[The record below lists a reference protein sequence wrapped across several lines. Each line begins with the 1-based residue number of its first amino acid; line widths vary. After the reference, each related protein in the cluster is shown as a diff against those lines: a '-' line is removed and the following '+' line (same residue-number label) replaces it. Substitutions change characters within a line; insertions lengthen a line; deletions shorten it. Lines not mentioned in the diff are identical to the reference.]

1 MFVVYSKY
9 IHMLPDAYSASES
22 PYKDVHV
29 SLENLQSTFFF
40 LVGWGEVN
48 KCKF

>member
-1 MFVVYSKY
+1 VFVVYSKY

-29 SLENLQSTFFF
+29 LLENVQSTLLF
-40 LVGWGEVN
+40 LEGGM
-48 KCKF
+48 